1 MPYVSA
7 LADFREKVRDIA
19 REEKGTCI
27 HVHVACFIG
36 ETTPTQIFTHIYRSI
51 VLLHK

>member
-27 HVHVACFIG
+27 LVHAYKITYVYS
-36 ETTPTQIFTHIYRSI
+36 TS
-51 VLLHK
+51 